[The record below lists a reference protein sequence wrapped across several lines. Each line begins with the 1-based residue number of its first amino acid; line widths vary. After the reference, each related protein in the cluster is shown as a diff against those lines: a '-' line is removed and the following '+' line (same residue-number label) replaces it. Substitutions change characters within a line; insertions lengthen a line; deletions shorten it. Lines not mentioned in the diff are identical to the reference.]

1 VIFLIKSKRYGTVLL
16 ILFLALSSYFW
27 LSTTT
32 IHKHKKSAA
41 PSTKKNDSE
50 LFLLFS
56 KSPSYHEIYKG
67 IVSKTHSPGKGKA
80 FISYL
85 EALRTND
92 GESLHQYLPNKL
104 SRGKKDLVSFYQAI
118 DYETLKLGEVIPKE
132 ENRTTDIQLFY
143 TVNGVEIGKRLE
155 LYYGSND
162 ALMVDETSDLY
173 LGSKKPENLDPVV
186 SAILSQFGNWMD
198 YQPIETAIVDY
209 TSEGTEQ
216 NIAFNYPLLLSLRTE
231 KKIDAL
237 RYEKPYITIGLE
249 GINLIISKS
258 ENIIQ
263 AELNGNDRYLLK
275 AGDKEWQ
282 ALLGYAEGMS
292 NPVDGREVV
301 WNQLSSEQK
310 VRVNGSWEDASV
322 SKLIFHKNM
331 IDSQKG
337 KAYDGKEVVV
347 MSFPTKD
354 NRMPNNMIIYAD
366 KETLDYIGEETV
378 D

>member
-1 VIFLIKSKRYGTVLL
+1 L
-16 ILFLALSSYFW
+16 
-27 LSTTT
+27 
-32 IHKHKKSAA
+32 AA
-41 PSTKKNDSE
+41 PTAKKNDSK

-56 KSPSYHEIYKG
+56 KSPSYQEIYKG
-67 IVSKTHSPGKGKA
+67 IVLKTHSPDQAKA

-85 EALRTND
+85 EAMRTND
-92 GESLHQYLPNKL
+92 RENLHQYLTKKLGNKE
-104 SRGKKDLVSFYQAI
+104 KDLVLFYQAI
-118 DYETLKLGEVIPKE
+118 DYGTLKLGKVTPKKE
-132 ENRTTDIQLFY
+132 SRTSDIQLFY

-155 LYYGSND
+155 LHYGSNN
-162 ALMVDETSDLY
+162 AIMVDETSDLY
-173 LGSKKPENLDPVV
+173 LVSRKPENLDPVV
-186 SAILSQFGNWMD
+186 NAILSQFGNWME
-198 YQPIETAIVDY
+198 YQPIETSIIDY
-209 TSEGTEQ
+209 TSGGIEQ

-231 KKIDAL
+231 KKIDSF

-249 GINLIISKS
+249 GLNLVISKS
-258 ENIIQ
+258 ENIIL

-275 AGDKEWQ
+275 AGNKEWQ
-282 ALLGYAEGMS
+282 ALLGYAESRS

-310 VRVNGSWEDASV
+310 VRINGSWEDASV
-322 SKLIFHKNM
+322 STLIFHKNM

-366 KETLDYIGEETV
+366 KETLDYIGEGTV

>member
-1 VIFLIKSKRYGTVLL
+1 M
-16 ILFLALSSYFW
+16 
-27 LSTTT
+27 
-32 IHKHKKSAA
+32 
-41 PSTKKNDSE
+41 KKNDSE
-50 LFLLFS
+50 LPLLFS
-56 KSPSYHEIYKG
+56 KSPSYSEIYKG
-67 IVSKTHSPGKGKA
+67 IVSKTHSPVQAKA

-85 EALRTND
+85 EAIRTND
-92 GESLHQYLPNKL
+92 IDNLHQYLPNKL
-104 SRGKKDLVSFYQAI
+104 DRGEKGLVSFYQVM
-118 DYETLKLGEVIPKE
+118 DYETLKLGEVTPKE
-132 ENRTTDIQLFY
+132 ESRTTDIQLFY

-155 LYYGSND
+155 LHYGSND
-162 ALMVDETSDLY
+162 AIMVDETSDLY

-198 YQPIETAIVDY
+198 YQPIETSIIDY
-209 TSEGTEQ
+209 NSEGMKHI
-216 NIAFNYPLLLSLRTE
+216 IAFNYPLLLSLKTE
-231 KKIDAL
+231 KKIDSF
-237 RYEKPYITIGLE
+237 RYEKPHITIGLE
-249 GINLIISKS
+249 GLNLLISKS
-258 ENIIQ
+258 ENIIL

-282 ALLGYAEGMS
+282 ALLGYAESRS

-310 VRVNGSWEDASV
+310 SRVNGSWEDARV
-322 SKLIFHKNM
+322 STLIFHKNM
-331 IDSQKG
+331 TDSQKG

-366 KETLDYIGEETV
+366 KETLDYIGEGTV